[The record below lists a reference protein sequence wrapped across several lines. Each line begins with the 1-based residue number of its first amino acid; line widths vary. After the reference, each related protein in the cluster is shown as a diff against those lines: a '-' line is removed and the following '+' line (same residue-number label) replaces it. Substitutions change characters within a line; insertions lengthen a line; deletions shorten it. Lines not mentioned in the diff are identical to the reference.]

1 MLKKIGLFAFIILLS
16 SEIFA
21 ETKGKT
27 PMENIGK
34 NIGSYFEIPVTNLER
49 AMKFYS
55 SVFGCEFSKENIHGN
70 EMALFPYNGKNSG
83 ITGALA
89 KGEIYKPS
97 ISGTLIY
104 LSTEDIEKTLEKVKS
119 QGGEILLPKT
129 AAGEYGYVAE
139 FKDVEGNRIALFESN

>member
-1 MLKKIGLFAFIILLS
+1 MFKKIGLFALIILLS

-21 ETKGKT
+21 GTERKAS
-27 PMENIGK
+27 MENIGK

-49 AMKFYS
+49 AIKFYS

-83 ITGALA
+83 ITEALA
-89 KGEIYKPS
+89 KGKIYKPS
-97 ISGTLIY
+97 TSGTLIY
-104 LSTEDIEKTLEKVKS
+104 LSTEDIEKTLKEVKN
-119 QGGEILLPKT
+119 QGGEILFPKT
-129 AAGEYGYVAE
+129 AAGKYGYVAE